1 MTRVTIVQTE
11 TAGTGRRF
19 CDLTGSDW
27 LGIGLIALISV
38 ALSFLSTLAFG
49 GRSFAELAPAVVI
62 PMGVSIPASAVVFR
76 QRRVLADLNR
86 QMLDLLRH
94 DPLTRVM
101 TRRYFLTTVE
111 AEAEARRGGAL
122 LLIDADRFK
131 GINDRFGHP
140 AGDAVLVALAERF
153 RAAVPADVLIGRL
166 GGEEFAAFAPGRD
179 GAAGW
184 ALGEAIRRAV
194 KAGPV
199 ATDRG
204 EIAISV
210 SLGLSL
216 LSPGGTLAEAITAAD
231 EALYR
236 AKALGRDRMC
246 AAEDDGNVVVPAT
259 APPEVRIERRAAS
272 ARVLRAGRD

>member
-11 TAGTGRRF
+11 AMGPERRF
-19 CDLTGSDW
+19 CDLTARDW
-27 LGIGLIALISV
+27 LGVAVVAVVSV
-38 ALSFLSTLAFG
+38 ALSVLSTLAFG
-49 GRSFAELAPAVVI
+49 GRTFAELAPAVVI
-62 PMGVSIPASAVVFR
+62 PLGVSIPASALVFR
-76 QRRVLADLNR
+76 QRRILADLNR

-101 TRRYFLTTVE
+101 TRRYFLAAME
-111 AEAEARRGGAL
+111 AEAQRGGAL

-153 RAAVPADVLIGRL
+153 RAAVPADVMIGRL

-179 GAAGW
+179 VAAGW
-184 ALGEAIRRAV
+184 TLGEAIRRTV

-199 ATDRG
+199 VTERG
-204 EIAISV
+204 DIAVSV
-210 SLGLSL
+210 SLGLAL
-216 LSPGGTLAEAITAAD
+216 LAPGGALAEAITAAD

-246 AAEDDGNVVVPAT
+246 AADEAQVV
-259 APPEVRIERRAAS
+259 AAE
-272 ARVLRAGRD
+272 